1 MTEEAKK
8 ETFPG
13 VSPWDVLVWKLDS
26 IERQI
31 QKLDQRI
38 DGLENKVEQRISS
51 LEQRTSQNY
60 LVLQWTAI
68 IGFIAV
74 IASIF
79 MSPLL
84 R

>member
-1 MTEEAKK
+1 MTDEAKK
-8 ETFPG
+8 ESFPG

-38 DGLENKVEQRISS
+38 DSLENKFEQRISS

-60 LVLQWTAI
+60 LALQWTAV

-79 MSPLL
+79 LAPLVK
-84 R
+84 